1 MNADSPFSRHSVRFT
16 CFFNVRERKGT
27 EPGVRAPGLVL
38 GDHELSSTFQRERKA
53 KKRKFLDY

>member
-16 CFFNVRERKGT
+16 RFFNVEERKGT

-38 GDHELSSTFQRERKA
+38 GDHGQVTVI
-53 KKRKFLDY
+53 